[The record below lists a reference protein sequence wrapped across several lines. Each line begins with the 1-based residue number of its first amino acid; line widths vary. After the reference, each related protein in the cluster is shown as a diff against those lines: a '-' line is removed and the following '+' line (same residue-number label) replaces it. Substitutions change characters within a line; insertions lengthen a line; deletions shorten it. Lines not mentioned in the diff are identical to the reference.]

1 MAHRRLENLK
11 EIVLL
16 QHRMESYFDSTS
28 DSIASIARTWAPP
41 VDLYETDDEIHLSIE
56 IPGVEQK
63 DLKIEAR
70 DNVIT
75 VQGRRMFADQTGETF
90 LQVERSYGPFQRTF
104 RLPSAIL
111 EKDVKAEFS
120 FGVLII
126 TMKKDKN
133 SDPKYTRVNVSSGG
147 Q

>member
-1 MAHRRLENLK
+1 MAHKRLENLR

-28 DSIASIARTWAPP
+28 DSIPSIARTWAPP
-41 VDLYETDDEIHLSIE
+41 VDLFETDDEIHLSIE
-56 IPGVEQK
+56 IPGVEQS

-70 DNVIT
+70 ENVIT
-75 VQGRRMFADQTGETF
+75 VQGRRMLADQTGETF

-111 EKDVKAEFS
+111 EKEVKAEFS
-120 FGVLII
+120 FGVLNI
-126 TMKKDKN
+126 TMKKDKH

>member
-1 MAHRRLENLK
+1 LAHKRLENLK

-28 DSIASIARTWAPP
+28 DSIPSITRTWAPP
-41 VDLYETDDEIHLSIE
+41 VDLYETGDEIHLSIE
-56 IPGVEQK
+56 IPGVEQQ

-75 VQGRRMFADQTGETF
+75 VQGRRRFTERNGETF

-111 EKDVKAEFS
+111 EKEVKAEFS

-126 TMKKDKN
+126 TMKKDKRN
-133 SDPKYTRVNVSSGG
+133 DPKYTRVNVSPGG